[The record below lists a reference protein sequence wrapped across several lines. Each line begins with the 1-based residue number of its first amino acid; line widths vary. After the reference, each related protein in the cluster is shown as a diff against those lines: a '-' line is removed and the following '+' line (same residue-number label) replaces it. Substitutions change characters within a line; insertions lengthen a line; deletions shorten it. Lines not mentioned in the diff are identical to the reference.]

1 VRRELTQIVRLL
13 TASLL
18 IYGCNDESSI
28 SLSPAATQSH
38 PIIEGQKCLPGEWES
53 ALEIVVE
60 AEVDFDVFG
69 KSVVTSSVC
78 GATLIA
84 PDVLL
89 TAAHCFDTA
98 KLTLGIGQ
106 ILKLVYRVTWDDDL
120 TYLDEA
126 KTPVI
131 PKNAV
136 KVSAWFPH
144 PKFDSK
150 KDLNGLGARHDI
162 AVLFLEKSLPFK
174 PVTLVTREEV
184 KQIGKGAE
192 VMIAGWGDRSPGA
205 IQTMMSFLPKQSSE
219 KYCARTLINE
229 LGQNEMQI
237 GSDSKSPRKCFGD
250 SGGPTYM
257 NILTPYGLEPRLIG
271 VTSRAYDDEICLK
284 GGIDTRVDPYLEW
297 IDQTMRQGCKTGT
310 RVWCDVEGT
319 IPPAFRW
326 LIGIFKTFLG
336 WPLMAWPFMPWL
348 P

>member
-1 VRRELTQIVRLL
+1 MRRELTQIVRLL
-13 TASLL
+13 AASLL
-18 IYGCNDESSI
+18 IYGCNYDSSI
-28 SLSPAATQSH
+28 SLSPETTQSH
-38 PIIEGQKCLPGEWES
+38 PIIDGQKCLPDEWES

-162 AVLFLEKSLPFK
+162 AVLFL
-174 PVTLVTREEV
+174 
-184 KQIGKGAE
+184 
-192 VMIAGWGDRSPGA
+192 
-205 IQTMMSFLPKQSSE
+205 
-219 KYCARTLINE
+219 
-229 LGQNEMQI
+229 
-237 GSDSKSPRKCFGD
+237 
-250 SGGPTYM
+250 
-257 NILTPYGLEPRLIG
+257 
-271 VTSRAYDDEICLK
+271 
-284 GGIDTRVDPYLEW
+284 
-297 IDQTMRQGCKTGT
+297 
-310 RVWCDVEGT
+310 
-319 IPPAFRW
+319 
-326 LIGIFKTFLG
+326 
-336 WPLMAWPFMPWL
+336 
-348 P
+348 